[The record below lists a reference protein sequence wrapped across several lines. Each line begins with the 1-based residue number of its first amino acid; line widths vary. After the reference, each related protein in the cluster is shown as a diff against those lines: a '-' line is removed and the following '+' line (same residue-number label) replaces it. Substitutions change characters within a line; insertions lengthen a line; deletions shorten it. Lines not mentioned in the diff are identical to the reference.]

1 MAKDTKKFTK
11 ITGVSPKLRFKYPKL
26 NEPDY
31 GSKEFP
37 KPDGE
42 FSTKAVGRLDDPQ
55 VQAFIAKWQP
65 MHDEAIKRAEAEF
78 AKLPVA
84 TRKKLGK
91 VTVNPLYTELY
102 DEETEEPTGE
112 VEFKFAM
119 QASGT
124 YKSGPKQ
131 GKKWHRRPEIFDAK
145 GNKMHPAPS
154 IWGGTIGRV
163 SFEVGTDKEGQP
175 GYFIAGTGVAG
186 LTLRLAAA
194 RIIEL
199 VSEGS
204 RDASSY
210 GFDDEEEGYQ
220 YDPSSVKQ
228 DDADDA
234 GEAGGEQ
241 TGSDEAGSDNPD
253 F

>member
-1 MAKDTKKFTK
+1 MAKDAKKTK
-11 ITGVSPKLRFKYPKL
+11 ITGISPKLRFKYPKL

-31 GSKEFP
+31 GTKEFP

-42 FSTKAVGRLDDPQ
+42 FSTKAVGRLDDPE

-65 MHDEAIKRAEAEF
+65 LHDEAIKRAEAEF

-131 GKKWHRRPEIFDAK
+131 GKKWHRKPDIFDAK
-145 GNKMHPAPS
+145 GNKMNPAPS

-163 SFEVGTDKEGQP
+163 AFEVGTDKEGQP
-175 GYFIAGTGVAG
+175 GYFIPGTGAAG

-204 RDASSY
+204 KDASAY
-210 GFDDEEEGYQ
+210 GFDDEEDGYE
-220 YDPSSVKQ
+220 YDPSSVQ
-228 DDADDA
+228 SNDDASGSDA
-234 GEAGGEQ
+234 GDGEGSGG
-241 TGSDEAGSDNPD
+241 DAGSDNPD